1 MTDERNSWEE
11 YAPQPGPLTVY
22 RREAMASD
30 FEVALNE
37 SADEDGADAALDALD
52 EVDRIEDALSVFRPT
67 SAVSRVNLLA
77 AETPVRV
84 DEELWNWLQTSVRL
98 GKETEGAF
106 DVAAAPLWRAW
117 GFADRDGEFP
127 PEDKLRRALALS
139 GQNRLRF
146 DETARTVAF
155 EQEGVEL
162 NFGAIGKGI
171 ALDAAS
177 AKLEERGV
185 FDFLIQGGKSGVVAR
200 GGRIGDY
207 APDVLAE
214 LSAGTRDDK
223 EPEIDEESGLRR
235 RRDSSEETLD
245 AILPDALKPDVAL
258 LAAERL
264 RFEPTGW
271 TVGIAHPLY
280 PEKRL
285 GTLWLRD
292 RALATSGSTYQFF
305 RAGGKR
311 YSHIIDPRTGYPTLG
326 VLSTTVLAPTATE
339 ADALSTAFFVLGP
352 EKSEAFCARRLDVGV
367 LLVLERDAAPGYEVV
382 TFNLGPDV
390 FRAVENA

>member
-1 MTDERNSWEE
+1 MTYERKSWEE

-77 AETPVRV
+77 AEAPVRV
-84 DEELWNWLQTSVRL
+84 DDELWNWLQTSVRL
-98 GKETEGAF
+98 GEETEGAF

-139 GQNRLRF
+139 GQSRLRF

-171 ALDAAS
+171 ALDAAA

-200 GGRIGDY
+200 GGRAGDY
-207 APDVLAE
+207 APNVLAE
-214 LSAGTRDDK
+214 LSAGAREDK

-235 RRDSSEETLD
+235 RRDSSEETFD
-245 AILPDALKPDVAL
+245 AILPDALKPDGAL

-264 RFEPTGW
+264 RLEPTGW
-271 TVGIAHPLY
+271 TIGIAHPLY

-285 GTLWLRD
+285 GKLWLRN

-311 YSHIIDPRTGYPTLG
+311 YSHIIDPRTGYPASG
-326 VLSTTVLAPTATE
+326 VLSATALAGSGAE
-339 ADALSTAFFVLGP
+339 ADALSTAFFVLGVEESMAFCERRP
-352 EKSEAFCARRLDVGV
+352 DVGALLIVEREKS
-367 LLVLERDAAPGYEVV
+367 PGYEIV
-382 TFNLGPDV
+382 TINLDDQTWRPL
-390 FRAVENA
+390 